1 MPLNS
6 HIADAPPSRDPKS
19 CLYIVATP
27 IGNLEDITF
36 RAVKIL
42 KQVDLIAAEDTRRT
56 GKLLGFYEI
65 RTPLISYH
73 EHNEARRSPL
83 LVNKIEAGA
92 NIALVSD
99 AGTPTVADPGFR
111 LIQEAIAKDVRV
123 VPIPGV
129 SAPITAISAAG
140 LPTDHF
146 TFLGF
151 PSAKKEKRRR
161 QLEKSAR
168 ETATLVYY
176 LSPQRILAFL
186 RELHN
191 AWGDRC
197 AVIGREMTKLHEEF
211 IRGNLS
217 DIIMDLEQRQT
228 IKGEC
233 TLLVSGFKEDREEV
247 FKRVQGEI
255 QKELAC
261 SNAKLSVI
269 SKKLSR
275 KYGVSRNA
283 VYDEALRWKREQR

>member
-1 MPLNS
+1 MD
-6 HIADAPPSRDPKS
+6 DAQSCLHDARS

-36 RAVKIL
+36 RAVKTL

-56 GKLLGFYEI
+56 GKLLGFYDI

-73 EHNEARRSPL
+73 EHNEAKRTPL
-83 LVNKIEAGA
+83 LVKKIQAGA
-92 NIALVSD
+92 FIALVSD
-99 AGTPTVADPGFR
+99 AGTPTVSDPGFR
-111 LIQEAIAKDVRV
+111 LIKEAIAGDIKV

-151 PSAKKEKRRR
+151 PSAKTEKRQQ
-161 QLEKSAR
+161 QLEKNAR

-176 LSPQRILAFL
+176 LSPKRILAFL
-186 RELHN
+186 QELHETF
-191 AWGDRC
+191 GDRYV
-197 AVIGREMTKLHEEF
+197 VIGREMTKLHEEF

-217 DIIMDLEQRQT
+217 EIIVDLEQRQT
-228 IKGEC
+228 IRGEC
-233 TLLVSGFKEDREEV
+233 TLLVSGFKADKEV
-247 FKRVQGEI
+247 VLERVQEDI

-261 SNAKLSVI
+261 SNAKLSAI

-275 KYGVSRNA
+275 KYSVPRNA
-283 VYDEALRWKREQR
+283 VYDAALRWKQEHSKSV